1 MQLQFQKAM
10 EALSCGT
17 PMLAANAQG
26 YAMYLSHGVNASLQ
40 AKQLFTKSLS
50 LRYLAITQCS
60 ASLQARLFTPG
71 SSSSFDEELAKIMET
86 KREGDWSPE
95 SIRATMAARM
105 H

>member
-40 AKQLFTKSLS
+40 AKQFFTKPLS
-50 LRYLAITQCS
+50 LR
-60 ASLQARLFTPG
+60 
-71 SSSSFDEELAKIMET
+71 
-86 KREGDWSPE
+86 
-95 SIRATMAARM
+95 
-105 H
+105 